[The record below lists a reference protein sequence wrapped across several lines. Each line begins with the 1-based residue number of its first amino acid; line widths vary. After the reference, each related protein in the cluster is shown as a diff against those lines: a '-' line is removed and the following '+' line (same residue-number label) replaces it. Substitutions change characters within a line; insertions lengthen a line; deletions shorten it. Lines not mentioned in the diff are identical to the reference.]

1 MLTMDSL
8 EAAGGRF
15 DEALGQMQKSVQT
28 FAERVRVAH
37 QKSDD
42 DLRKASKE
50 IARLE
55 KTLSELQEKH
65 DNLKAAAELVSSRID
80 SATVKV
86 RGLLES

>member
-1 MLTMDSL
+1 MDSL

-42 DLRKASKE
+42 DLRKASQE
-50 IARLE
+50 IAPQRYSLE
-55 KTLSELQEKH
+55 
-65 DNLKAAAELVSSRID
+65 AFVA
-80 SATVKV
+80 
-86 RGLLES
+86 LL